1 VGGVG
6 GLAARSEGE
15 TSQDGC
21 GGSDSLRKTRMLIE
35 TSLCGVGMM
44 RSAIN
49 RLSGSRLTGGVED

>member
-1 VGGVG
+1 M
-6 GLAARSEGE
+6 LGE

-21 GGSDSLRKTRMLIE
+21 GGSDSLRKTRILIE
-35 TSLCGVGMM
+35 TSLGGVGMM